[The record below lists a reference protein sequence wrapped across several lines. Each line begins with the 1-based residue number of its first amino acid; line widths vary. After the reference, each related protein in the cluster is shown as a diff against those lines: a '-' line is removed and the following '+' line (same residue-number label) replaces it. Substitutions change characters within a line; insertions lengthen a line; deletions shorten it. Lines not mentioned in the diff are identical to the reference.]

1 MRTVSVHST
10 SSANL
15 IVCHR
20 ANGIFLWRGV
30 DRCEPDNVLFR
41 NRNHLEVTFLQPALQ
56 CAARS
61 ERRDLHIRDTVTCSQ
76 ISELGLARLLALAQA
91 LYMQAEIEVAGSCN
105 RR

>member
-1 MRTVSVHST
+1 MHTVSVHSI

-20 ANGIFLWRGV
+20 ANGIFLWRGA
-30 DRCEPDNVLFR
+30 DRCEPDDVLFR

-61 ERRDLHIRDTVTCSQ
+61 ERRNLHIRDIVLCAQTCELCLERISCDRPGDVTAS
-76 ISELGLARLLALAQA
+76 
-91 LYMQAEIEVAGSCN
+91 
-105 RR
+105 